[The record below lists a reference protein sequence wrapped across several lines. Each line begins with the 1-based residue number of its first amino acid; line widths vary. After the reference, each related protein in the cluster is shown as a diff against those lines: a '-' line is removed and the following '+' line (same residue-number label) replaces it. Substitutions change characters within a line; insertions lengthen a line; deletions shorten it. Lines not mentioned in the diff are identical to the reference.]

1 MAVKDYDLEQ
11 PMDRLLSL
19 AANKFGE
26 VEFQPVTVGGQ
37 TLEVLQI
44 KQMQR
49 YIDKLM
55 DQTRSGKTVTLPL
68 WAKIWQSGLVLASF
82 VSRFPLAEGG
92 KVLQLGGGAAL
103 GGLLLARRGFAV
115 TVVDK
120 DPDAL
125 LFARINAL
133 KNGLD
138 SVRCVRTDFRDE
150 LGETFDC
157 AVAGEMLFDESVF
170 NDLAGFLDSHL
181 ATTLEVEV
189 FLALDLKRAA
199 RNFFTSAGEKFA
211 IMRSET
217 PYTDNTTG
225 EKKTVSLFRFKR
237 RGA

>member
-1 MAVKDYDLEQ
+1 VAVKEYDLAQ

-37 TLEVLQI
+37 TLELLQI
-44 KQMQR
+44 KEMQR

-68 WAKIWQSGLVLASF
+68 WAKIWQSGLVLGSF
-82 VSRFPLAEGG
+82 LARFPLAEGG
-92 KVLQLGGGAAL
+92 RVLQIGGGAAL
-103 GGLLLARRGFAV
+103 GGLLLALRGYEV

-138 SVRCVRTDFRDE
+138 GVRCVRTDFRDD
-150 LGETFDC
+150 LGATFDC
-157 AVAGEMLFDESVF
+157 AVAGELLFDETVF
-170 NDLAGFLDSHL
+170 DHLAGFLDRHV
-181 ATTLEVEV
+181 ADTPAAEA

-199 RNFFTSAGEKFA
+199 RNFFTAAEEHFA
-211 IMRSET
+211 IMRSEAG
-217 PYTDNTTG
+217 YTDNATG